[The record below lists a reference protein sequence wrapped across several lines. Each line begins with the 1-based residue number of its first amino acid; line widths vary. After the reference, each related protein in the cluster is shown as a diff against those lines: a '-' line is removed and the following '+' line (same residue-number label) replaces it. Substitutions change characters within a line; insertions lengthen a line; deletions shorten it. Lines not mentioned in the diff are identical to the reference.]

1 MIEVDCYQC
10 KSNKNELYDT
20 ENGHN
25 LVKCLECGLLFLN
38 PRPGLEE
45 INEASKSGLHKGDN
59 KSKKFGEFDEK
70 LKAAYLS
77 RLNDF
82 NYAALFSE
90 KKQYSWLDIG
100 SGHGELVETLA
111 NFGGEYIDVMG
122 IEPNV
127 NKLKAAIERGIN
139 LKFLDLE
146 THQEKYDIISA
157 IGIYSHLPNP
167 PEDIAKWCAMLNEGG
182 ELLIQA
188 VDSANLSLENQ
199 HKPYSLPDHFSFTS
213 KKLLLQLLEELGM
226 EVIQVESYRL
236 AQYPVFSYLE
246 LLKQVGR
253 LLLPG
258 RSANFKFS
266 PKYPDADLWIRAKKR
281 VP

>member
-25 LVKCLECGLLFLN
+25 LVKCLECGLLYLN
-38 PRPGLEE
+38 PRPGLED

-59 KSKKFGEFDEK
+59 KSKKFGQFDEK
-70 LKAAYLS
+70 LKETYLS

-82 NYAALFSE
+82 NYASMFSE
-90 KKQYSWLDIG
+90 KKKYSWLDIG

-146 THQEKYDIISA
+146 THQEMYDVISA
-157 IGIYSHLPNP
+157 IGVYSHLPNP
-167 PEDIAKWCAMLNEGG
+167 PEDIAKWCEMLNEGG

-188 VDSANLSLENQ
+188 VDSATLSLENQ

-213 KKLLLQLLEELGM
+213 KKLLIQLLQGLGM

-236 AQYPVFSYLE
+236 AQYPVFSALE
-246 LLKQVGR
+246 LLRQIGR
-253 LLLPG
+253 LFLPG
-258 RSANFKFS
+258 RSASFKFS
-266 PKYPDADLWIRAKKR
+266 PKYPDGDLWIRAKKR
-281 VP
+281 VL